1 MGSKLYQILKTVTQN
16 LPQRKCHKKYLAKCQ
31 VSGKSPI
38 FLLYFLNFG
47 RGISLFLKRVAQNCH
62 KLGTGLHEKNL
73 RTSRKTFVSG
83 LKLLRKH
90 TMVIKVG
97 GSLMTLIT
105 PAKPPKGVTTCG
117 FPRWSSPIQLS
128 TPANSWLKLQQIVG
142 NWHLPFVA
150 SKQIEPPVLV

>member
-38 FLLYFLNFG
+38 FLLYFSNFG

-97 GSLMTLIT
+97 SSLMTLIT

-150 SKQIEPPVLV
+150 SKQIEPPVVV

>member
-38 FLLYFLNFG
+38 FLLSFSNFG

-97 GSLMTLIT
+97 GSLMTIT
-105 PAKPPKGVTTCG
+105 SAKPPKGVQCVVFLDGHHPFNYQPQPTAG
-117 FPRWSSPIQLS
+117 LNFNKLLGSGNSPLLEV
-128 TPANSWLKLQQIVG
+128 NKL
-142 NWHLPFVA
+142 NPLW
-150 SKQIEPPVLV
+150 

>member
-38 FLLYFLNFG
+38 FLLYFSNFG
-47 RGISLFLKRVAQNCH
+47 RGISFFLKRVAQNCH

-97 GSLMTLIT
+97 GSLMTIT
-105 PAKPPKGVTTCG
+105 PAKPPKGVQCVVFLDG
-117 FPRWSSPIQLS
+117 
-128 TPANSWLKLQQIVG
+128 
-142 NWHLPFVA
+142 HHPFNLYQPHPTA
-150 SKQIEPPVLV
+150 GLNFS